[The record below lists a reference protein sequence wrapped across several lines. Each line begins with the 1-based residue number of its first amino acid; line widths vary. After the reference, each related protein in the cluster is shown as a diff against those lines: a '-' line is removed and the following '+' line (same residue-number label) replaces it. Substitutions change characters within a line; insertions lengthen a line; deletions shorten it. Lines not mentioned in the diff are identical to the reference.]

1 MRILLHRI
9 VRPAVIAWLLFTV
22 QTFAQ
27 TGQQDDLSGQ
37 GASPTTED
45 SQDPQDVGVDVSLGR
60 QEVKQKIAAKL
71 GISEAEVPLA
81 VHVPIALAERVC
93 EKEAFDARANVN
105 RSCTATK
112 YIPEIAE
119 AARNHPQTSAV
130 PEQ

>member
-1 MRILLHRI
+1 MRIVPHRFL
-9 VRPAVIAWLLFTV
+9 RPAVIAWLLFTV

-27 TGQQDDLSGQ
+27 TGQQDDLPGQ
-37 GASPTTED
+37 GASPTTENPR
-45 SQDPQDVGVDVSLGR
+45 DPQDVGVDVSLGR
-60 QEVKQKIAAKL
+60 QEVKQKIAAQL
-71 GISEAEVPLA
+71 GISENEVPLA
-81 VHVPIALAERVC
+81 VHVPIELAERVC
-93 EKEAFDARANVN
+93 EKAAFDARSNTN

>member
-1 MRILLHRI
+1 MRILPHRI
-9 VRPAVIAWLLFTV
+9 LRPALIAWLLVTV
-22 QTFAQ
+22 KSFAQ
-27 TGQQDDLSGQ
+27 TAQQDDLPGQ
-37 GASPTTED
+37 GASPTTENPG
-45 SQDPQDVGVDVSLGR
+45 DPQDIGVDVSLGR

-71 GISEAEVPLA
+71 GISETEVPLA
-81 VHVPIALAERVC
+81 VYVPIELAERVC
-93 EKEAFDARANVN
+93 EKEAFDARANAN